1 MACFGYH
8 LSCFSAAAAVESGW
22 REQFCCPCE
31 KERKKK
37 HLKDKGVNIRS
48 FRDDRARNQ
57 MARGG
62 EPENADVEDERE
74 LPAFLDDWEICG
86 PGAKWY

>member
-1 MACFGYH
+1 MLPLLLRVAGEY
-8 LSCFSAAAAVESGW
+8 SSVVPAKRKG
-22 REQFCCPCE
+22 
-31 KERKKK
+31 KKK

-62 EPENADVEDERE
+62 EPENADVEDER
-74 LPAFLDDWEICG
+74 
-86 PGAKWY
+86 